1 MLPPPPPVFEYDL
14 PAVWQNLFV
23 GVWVTAIIIAG
34 AYLLLS
40 LLQIRKVASGNTP
53 GGACQAKA
61 HAVWA
66 GSALGGLIGF
76 GAVLLAVA
84 ALFS

>member
-1 MLPPPPPVFEYDL
+1 MPPPPPVYLFGSH
-14 PAVWQNLFV
+14 AWWQNLFT
-23 GVWVTAIIIAG
+23 GVWVAGIIITG